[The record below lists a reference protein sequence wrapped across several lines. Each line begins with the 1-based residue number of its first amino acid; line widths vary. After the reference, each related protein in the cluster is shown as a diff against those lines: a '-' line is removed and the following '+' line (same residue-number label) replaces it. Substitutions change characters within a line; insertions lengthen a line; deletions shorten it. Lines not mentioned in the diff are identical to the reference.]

1 METCSLALAHDPFKE
16 FAQSVEASS
25 LAHSGKCVTRKA
37 TKAELK
43 AAEADAEKDLWRTYH
58 RHLGDEKKVKGQSFS
73 LGFLQQMARKHRVV
87 ARDGS
92 VRMSK
97 VKRLGEGSEP
107 DDESRKRG
115 VSYKIRRYTCCIEG
129 F

>member
-43 AAEADAEKDLWRTYH
+43 AAEQDAEKDLWRTYH
-58 RHLGDEKKVKGQSFS
+58 RHLGEGGKKKGMSFAM
-73 LGFLQQMARKHRVV
+73 GFLQQMSRSHRVV

-92 VRMSK
+92 ARMSK
-97 VKRLGEGSEP
+97 VKKPGE
-107 DDESRKRG
+107 
-115 VSYKIRRYTCCIEG
+115 
-129 F
+129 

>member
-1 METCSLALAHDPFKE
+1 MDFCKVADVPRKRGTAPFCEWKE
-16 FAQSVEASS
+16 GYDTTAG
-25 LAHSGKCVTRKA
+25 GKCVTRKA

-58 RHLGDEKKVKGQSFS
+58 RHLDDEKKLTKGQSFA
-73 LGFLQQMARKHRVV
+73 LGFLQQMSRAHRVV

-97 VKRLGEGSEP
+97 VKKLGE
-107 DDESRKRG
+107 
-115 VSYKIRRYTCCIEG
+115 
-129 F
+129 

>member
-1 METCSLALAHDPFKE
+1 MDFCKVVPIRLKGRKTLDEWKREVDE
-16 FAQSVEASS
+16 MS

-58 RHLGDEKKVKGQSFS
+58 KHLGDEKKVKGQSFS
-73 LGFLQQMARKHRVV
+73 LGFLQQMSRPHRVV

-97 VKRLGEGSEP
+97 VKRLGE
-107 DDESRKRG
+107 
-115 VSYKIRRYTCCIEG
+115 
-129 F
+129 

>member
-1 METCSLALAHDPFKE
+1 MMESEVRTCRTRKATKA
-16 FAQSVEASS
+16 AS

-43 AAEADAEKDLWRTYH
+43 AAEEDAEKDLWRTYH
-58 RHLGDEKKVKGQSFS
+58 RHLGEKGKKKGMSRS
-73 LGFLQQMARKHRVV
+73 HRVV

-97 VKRLGEGSEP
+97 VKTLGE
-107 DDESRKRG
+107 
-115 VSYKIRRYTCCIEG
+115 
-129 F
+129 

>member
-1 METCSLALAHDPFKE
+1 MDFCKVVPIRLKGRKPLDEWKREVDE
-16 FAQSVEASS
+16 MS

-43 AAEADAEKDLWRTYH
+43 AAEENAEKDLWRTH
-58 RHLGDEKKVKGQSFS
+58 HKHLGEDGKKKGMSFA
-73 LGFLQQMARKHRVV
+73 LGFLQQMSRSHRVV

-97 VKRLGEGSEP
+97 VKKLGE
-107 DDESRKRG
+107 
-115 VSYKIRRYTCCIEG
+115 
-129 F
+129 

>member
-1 METCSLALAHDPFKE
+1 MDFCKVVPIRLKGRKPLDEWKREVDE
-16 FAQSVEASS
+16 MS

-43 AAEADAEKDLWRTYH
+43 AAEQDAEKDLWRTYH
-58 RHLGDEKKVKGQSFS
+58 KHLGEDGKKKGMSFA
-73 LGFLQQMARKHRVV
+73 LGFLQQMSRAHRVV

-97 VKRLGEGSEP
+97 VKRLGE
-107 DDESRKRG
+107 
-115 VSYKIRRYTCCIEG
+115 
-129 F
+129 

>member
-1 METCSLALAHDPFKE
+1 MDFCKVADVSRKRGTAPFCEWKE
-16 FAQSVEASS
+16 GYDTTAG
-25 LAHSGKCVTRKA
+25 GKCVTRKA

-58 RHLGDEKKVKGQSFS
+58 RHLGEDRKKKGMSFA
-73 LGFLQQMARKHRVV
+73 LGFLQQMSRSHRVV

-97 VKRLGEGSEP
+97 VKKLGE
-107 DDESRKRG
+107 
-115 VSYKIRRYTCCIEG
+115 
-129 F
+129 

>member
-25 LAHSGKCVTRKA
+25 LAHSGKCV
-37 TKAELK
+37 
-43 AAEADAEKDLWRTYH
+43 AEADAEKDLWRTYH

-73 LGFLQQMARKHRVV
+73 LGFLQQMSRSHRVV

-92 VRMSK
+92 ARTSK
-97 VKRLGEGSEP
+97 VKKLGE
-107 DDESRKRG
+107 
-115 VSYKIRRYTCCIEG
+115 
-129 F
+129 

>member
-1 METCSLALAHDPFKE
+1 MDFCKVVPIRLKGRKPLDEWKREVDE
-16 FAQSVEASS
+16 MS

-43 AAEADAEKDLWRTYH
+43 AAEQDAEKDLWWTYH

-97 VKRLGEGSEP
+97 VKRLWE
-107 DDESRKRG
+107 
-115 VSYKIRRYTCCIEG
+115 
-129 F
+129 

>member
-1 METCSLALAHDPFKE
+1 MDFCKVADVSRKRGTAPFCEWKE
-16 FAQSVEASS
+16 GYDTTAG
-25 LAHSGKCVTRKA
+25 GKCVTRKA

-73 LGFLQQMARKHRVV
+73 LGFLQQTARKHRVV

-97 VKRLGEGSEP
+97 VKRLGE
-107 DDESRKRG
+107 
-115 VSYKIRRYTCCIEG
+115 
-129 F
+129 

>member
-58 RHLGDEKKVKGQSFS
+58 RHLDDEKKLTKGQSFA
-73 LGFLQQMARKHRVV
+73 LGFLQQMSRAHRVV

-97 VKRLGEGSEP
+97 VKKLGE
-107 DDESRKRG
+107 
-115 VSYKIRRYTCCIEG
+115 
-129 F
+129 

>member
-25 LAHSGKCVTRKA
+25 LAHRGKCGTRKA
-37 TKAELK
+37 TKAERK

-73 LGFLQQMARKHRVV
+73 LGFLQQMSRSHRVV

-92 VRMSK
+92 ARTSK
-97 VKRLGEGSEP
+97 VKKLGE
-107 DDESRKRG
+107 
-115 VSYKIRRYTCCIEG
+115 
-129 F
+129 

>member
-1 METCSLALAHDPFKE
+1 MDFCKVVPIRLKGRKPLDEWKREVDE
-16 FAQSVEASS
+16 MS

-58 RHLGDEKKVKGQSFS
+58 RHLDDEKKLTKGQSFA
-73 LGFLQQMARKHRVV
+73 LGFLQQMSRAHRVV

-92 VRMSK
+92 ARMSK
-97 VKRLGEGSEP
+97 VKKLGE
-107 DDESRKRG
+107 
-115 VSYKIRRYTCCIEG
+115 
-129 F
+129 

>member
-1 METCSLALAHDPFKE
+1 MDFCKVVPIRLKGRKPLDEWKREVDE
-16 FAQSVEASS
+16 MS

-43 AAEADAEKDLWRTYH
+43 AAEQDAEKDLWRTYH

-97 VKRLGEGSEP
+97 VKRLWE
-107 DDESRKRG
+107 
-115 VSYKIRRYTCCIEG
+115 
-129 F
+129 

>member
-58 RHLGDEKKVKGQSFS
+58 RHLGDEKKV
-73 LGFLQQMARKHRVV
+73 GFLQQMSRSHRVV

-92 VRMSK
+92 ARTSK
-97 VKRLGEGSEP
+97 VKKLGE
-107 DDESRKRG
+107 
-115 VSYKIRRYTCCIEG
+115 
-129 F
+129 

>member
-1 METCSLALAHDPFKE
+1 MDFCKVADVSRKRGTAPFCEWKE
-16 FAQSVEASS
+16 GYDTTAG
-25 LAHSGKCVTRKA
+25 GKCVTRKA

-92 VRMSK
+92 VQMSK
-97 VKRLGEGSEP
+97 VKRLGE
-107 DDESRKRG
+107 
-115 VSYKIRRYTCCIEG
+115 
-129 F
+129 